1 MSNDILLRHNIKTDR
16 RERKNVAELRLIINP
31 AEVTDKITDIH
42 LYGKAKKIE
51 KQNKKKKQKQKPR
64 ENVFT
69 SCISLLFG
77 SWSHSP
83 EPTDLFS
90 RFEEYSAVGIT
101 EFLRLFA
108 EPLWYRNWATWDNHF
123 RLNGQFQIQDYKT
136 VSNEFR
142 PFHFLWRDLGTV
154 SWNKPNLKPR
164 KTKPH
169 IFTTFQFISKDRKD
183 VHMKCAMKRGDRFKS
198 LNSLDETD
206 QKLSDTTL

>member
-51 KQNKKKKQKQKPR
+51 KKNKRKRR

-77 SWSHSP
+77 SCSHSP
-83 EPTDLFS
+83 EPTDIFS

-101 EFLRLFA
+101 DRIFILIR
-108 EPLWYRNWATWDNHF
+108 R
-123 RLNGQFQIQDYKT
+123 T
-136 VSNEFR
+136 V
-142 PFHFLWRDLGTV
+142 V
-154 SWNKPNLKPR
+154 
-164 KTKPH
+164 
-169 IFTTFQFISKDRKD
+169 ISKMGYVR
-183 VHMKCAMKRGDRFKS
+183 
-198 LNSLDETD
+198 
-206 QKLSDTTL
+206 